1 MSRTKS
7 INETKPGLLK
17 NSEPVFLAVA
27 KILKPHAL
35 RGEVSAEMLSD
46 FPDRLQEGKVVFLG
60 ENHQEIAINSI
71 RKTGK
76 NYLFSFKGH
85 STRDSVESFRNVM
98 VYIKN
103 EVLPDLA
110 ENEYYHHDLLGM
122 VVIDMH
128 DKPVGVI
135 SEIITTGANDVY
147 VITGEDPEKKEILI
161 PAIRSAVKQ
170 INLENRI
177 MRIELPE
184 WY

>member
-1 MSRTKS
+1 MSRAKS
-7 INETKPGLLK
+7 IKETKPGLLI

-60 ENHQEIAINSI
+60 ENHQEITLHSI
-71 RKTGK
+71 RETGK
-76 NYLFSFKGH
+76 NYLLSFKGH
-85 STRDSVESFRNVM
+85 STRDSVETFRNVM
-98 VYIKN
+98 VYIKSD
-103 EVLPDLA
+103 VMPDLA

-122 VVIDMH
+122 AVIDIH

-135 SEIITTGANDVY
+135 AEIITTGANDVY
-147 VITGEDPEKKEILI
+147 VITSEDPEKNEILI

-170 INLENRI
+170 IDLEKRI